1 MNNKYD
7 WLVTKAYVNEL
18 RYAAKVAEEE
28 ASTPET

>member
-1 MNNKYD
+1 MI
-7 WLVTKAYVNEL
+7 VTKAYVNEL